1 MYRTGDLARWLPGGI
16 LEYLHRVDHQVKIR
30 GFRIE
35 LDEVEATLKGHP
47 AVRDAAVIA
56 REDTPGDKRL
66 VAYVV
71 PGEPALTSSD
81 LHRWLAEKVPSYMV
95 PAAFEMLD
103 ALPLTPNGK
112 VDVKALPAP
121 EGIRPSLMTTYLAP
135 QGELERAIAAMWQE
149 VLQVEKVGIQDN
161 FFELGGNSMLAARVH
176 RQLREELNGDLSL
189 VEMFKYPTVGSLAQR
204 LSQEQPE
211 TVSLQGIKDEAQRR
225 REALNRR
232 KQLVKKRLGG
242 QNIGKRSGNK

>member
-1 MYRTGDLARWLPGGI
+1 
-16 LEYLHRVDHQVKIR
+16 
-30 GFRIE
+30 
-35 LDEVEATLKGHP
+35 
-47 AVRDAAVIA
+47 
-56 REDTPGDKRL
+56 
-66 VAYVV
+66 
-71 PGEPALTSSD
+71 
-81 LHRWLAEKVPSYMV
+81 MV

-112 VDVKALPAP
+112 VDVEALPAP

-135 QGELERAIAAMWQE
+135 RSELERAIAAMWQA

-189 VEMFKYPTVGSLAQR
+189 VEMFKYPTVGSLARR
-204 LSQEQPE
+204 LSQEQRE
-211 TVSLQGIKDEAQRR
+211 TVSLHEVRDEAQRR
-225 REALNRR
+225 KEALNRR

-242 QNIGKRSGNK
+242 QNIGERSGNE